1 MQTLNQYLFLDY
13 FKDTKMLTMTNLV
26 MMGGMMLVAPFAT
39 KISVKFG
46 KGRRYRQSWNRFGSL
61 YLAAGDPDHKSAVYI
76 VAMFAAYLGLGFLR
90 W

>member
-46 KGRRYRQSWNRFGSL
+46 KKEGS
-61 YLAAGDPDHKSAVYI
+61 I
-76 VAMFAAYLGLGFLR
+76 VSLGIASAAYILLLVIR
-90 W
+90 TTNPVVYR